1 MEQSEKIDE
10 LIKAV
15 VKVQAKI
22 EPVKMDAFNPF
33 FESQYASLHA
43 IWESSRS
50 LLSENGLVV
59 IQPMDTEDGFVY
71 VNTTL
76 AHVSGQWIRGRLGM
90 KPPPR
95 MTQKGPIEND
105 PQMVGQVVTYF
116 RRYSLGAML
125 GIVTDEDLDGDVGQH
140 GKKPPKKSSPK
151 GSGKNPPKGKKD
163 EKSGKESKGD
173 KNQEYWDLLKEVQ
186 GLKDEIL
193 HKEYYLIINALGKK
207 KSNELDL
214 DQLKVLKFELD
225 KRIQRN
231 LRYRKLIV
239 KALAELKD
247 NPIVDDMKKIYEIEL
262 DEIMDLKDQ
271 TDIFNAL
278 NAEYKAMTG
287 GKELTVN
294 SH

>member
-10 LIKAV
+10 LIKALSI
-15 VKVQAKI
+15 VQGKI
-22 EPVKMDAFNPF
+22 TPVKMDAFNPF
-33 FESQYASLHA
+33 FESNYASLNA
-43 IWESSRS
+43 IWESIRS

-59 IQPMDTEDGFVY
+59 IQAMDTEDGLVY

-125 GIVTDEDLDGDVGQH
+125 GVVTDEDLDGDVGQH
-140 GKKPPKKSSPK
+140 GNKKASKKSPPKE
-151 GSGKNPPKGKKD
+151 KNPPKGKKD
-163 EKSGKESKGD
+163 DKGGKESKGVKD
-173 KNQEYWDLLKEVQ
+173 QEYWDLLKDVQ

-239 KALAELKD
+239 KALTELKD
-247 NPIVDDMKKIYEIEL
+247 NPLVDDMKKIYEIEL

-287 GKELTVN
+287 GKELK
-294 SH
+294 

>member
-76 AHVSGQWIRGRLGM
+76 AHISGQWIRGRLGM

-140 GKKPPKKSSPK
+140 EKKSLPKKS
-151 GSGKNPPKGKKD
+151 PPKEKKPQKD
-163 EKSGKESKGD
+163 KSKEKKGEKD
-173 KNQEYWDLLKEVQ
+173 KVYWTLLKEVQ

-207 KSNELDL
+207 KSNELDK
-214 DQLKVLKFELD
+214 DQLGVLKFELD

-231 LRYRKLIV
+231 ERYKKLIM
-239 KALAELKD
+239 KALVELKD
-247 NPIVDDMKKIYEIEL
+247 KPIVDELKGIYEIEL

-287 GKELTVN
+287 GKELK
-294 SH
+294 